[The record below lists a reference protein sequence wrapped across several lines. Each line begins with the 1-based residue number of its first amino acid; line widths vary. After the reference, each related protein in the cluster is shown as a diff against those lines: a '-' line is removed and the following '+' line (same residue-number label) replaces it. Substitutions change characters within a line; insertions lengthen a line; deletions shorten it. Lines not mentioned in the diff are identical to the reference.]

1 MFNGFQNDI
10 SKLFFDIVLG
20 LLKFLYFIEDSFYIL
35 AGSKPM
41 HAGES
46 GDSQTNLL

>member
-10 SKLFFDIVLG
+10 SKLFFDFVIG

-35 AGSKPM
+35 AGSKIRILRLRFI
-41 HAGES
+41 A
-46 GDSQTNLL
+46 